1 MGYYFRELFDSL
13 GEINFSNLFA
23 NLFDFSDDPS
33 DEAFSS
39 SGTEPTDSIE
49 FLILRPGFWSSS
61 LSISKPELSNNK
73 TFSAVVRF
81 KSEKRFNSTLV
92 GETLVSKATPDF
104 RMSSKDWFVNFL
116 RPKLLSELALI
127 LCSGELSGVW
137 RRGRKLILLIS
148 SLKFLLNAIVRDS
161 KK

>member
-49 FLILRPGFWSSS
+49 FLILRPGF
-61 LSISKPELSNNK
+61 
-73 TFSAVVRF
+73 
-81 KSEKRFNSTLV
+81 
-92 GETLVSKATPDF
+92 
-104 RMSSKDWFVNFL
+104 
-116 RPKLLSELALI
+116 
-127 LCSGELSGVW
+127 
-137 RRGRKLILLIS
+137 
-148 SLKFLLNAIVRDS
+148 
-161 KK
+161 